1 MLRRQLLTGAL
12 MVLAMTVLTG
22 LLYPFVVVGI
32 SQGAFKTKA
41 DGSLVTVDGRAVG
54 SSLLGQTFTGEKY
67 FHPRPS
73 AAGADGYDGLAS
85 APSNLGPSNEALVAG
100 VARRV
105 VEYRATNGL
114 AADAL
119 VPVDAV
125 TASASGLD
133 PQISVANARLQAPRV
148 AKARSV
154 SIEQVLAAVDAHTS
168 ARPLGVLG
176 EPGVN
181 VLELN
186 LDLDAMLTSATGPPP
201 R

>member
-1 MLRRQLLTGAL
+1 MLRRQLLTGLL

-22 LLYPFVVVGI
+22 LMYPFVVVGI
-32 SQGAFKTKA
+32 SQGAFKA
-41 DGSLVTVDGRAVG
+41 RANGSLITVNGQAVG
-54 SSLLGQTFTGEKY
+54 SSLLGQNFAGEKY
-67 FHPRPS
+67 FQPRPS
-73 AAGADGYDGLAS
+73 AAGTDGYDGLAS
-85 APSNLGPSNEALVAG
+85 SPSNLGPSNEKLLASVSDRTVA
-100 VARRV
+100 
-105 VEYRATNGL
+105 YRATNGL

-125 TASASGLD
+125 TSSASGLD
-133 PQISVANARLQAPRV
+133 PQISVANARLQAARV
-148 AKARSV
+148 AHARSM
-154 SIEQVLAAVDAHTS
+154 SPDAVLALVDAHTS

-186 LDLDAMLTSATGPPP
+186 LDLDGLLT